1 MRGATRPIVMDV
13 SALSAYISRVLRS
26 LSLPQS
32 SLPNQPLRGPSPG
45 TAPWRF
51 ISAGAENE
59 MHKMISP
66 VNADTR
72 WSQVV
77 SERVR
82 AIHKQSQDATARAS
96 TNRNPEDLAKLARVE
111 LSDEEVAE
119 DHP

>member
-1 MRGATRPIVMDV
+1 MMDF
-13 SALSAYISRVLRS
+13 SAVSAYISHVLRS

-59 MHKMISP
+59 MHRMTSP
-66 VNADTR
+66 VSADTR

-77 SERVR
+77 SACVRRIRSNDKMQSARV
-82 AIHKQSQDATARAS
+82 S
-96 TNRNPEDLAKLARVE
+96 TNRSHEDLAKLAKVE
-111 LSDEEVAE
+111 LIDEEVAE
-119 DHP
+119 DRP